1 MSRRTSRTRA
11 VFSNWPVA
19 RWKRRLNCSFF
30 SLSTSSSIWSI
41 VIVLMSAAFMS
52 RLLAD
57 PLDETGLDRQLRGG
71 ERQRL
76 FGDLHRNAVDLEQ
89 DASRLHPR
97 HPEFRRAFARTH
109 AHFERLL
116 RHRHVR
122 KHADPDP
129 AGTFHV
135 PGQRA
140 ARRLDLARGD
150 ALRLHRLEPELAERQ
165 VDRARGDAVDA
176 ALMGFAE
183 FGAYR
188 LQHCLKPL
196 SIPCAHA
203 ASRRGR
209 PASPSAIFLSCAIG
223 SCSMISPLK
232 IQTLTPQ
239 VP

>member
-57 PLDETGLDRQLRGG
+57 PLDETGLDRQRGG
-71 ERQRL
+71 GARQRL
-76 FGDLHRNAVDLEQ
+76 LVDLQRNAVDFEQ
-89 DASRLHPR
+89 DAAGLDAR
-97 HPEFRRAFARTH
+97 HPEFRRAFARAH

-116 RHRHVR
+116 RYRHVGE
-122 KHADPDP
+122 HADPDP
-129 AGTFHV
+129 AGSLHV

-150 ALRLHRLEPELAERQ
+150 ALRRQ
-165 VDRARGDAVDA
+165 
-176 ALMGFAE
+176 
-183 FGAYR
+183 
-188 LQHCLKPL
+188 
-196 SIPCAHA
+196 
-203 ASRRGR
+203 RRG
-209 PASPSAIFLSCAIG
+209 A
-223 SCSMISPLK
+223 
-232 IQTLTPQ
+232 
-239 VP
+239 